1 MANYTGVFKPK
12 NILKYKGD
20 VKNIV
25 YRSSWELKFMV
36 YLDNHKDVLEWS
48 SEELIIPYRSP
59 IDNKIHRYFPDFYV
73 KRKDKDGKVEIL
85 IIEIKPKYQTKPPEK
100 INKPNKRYIREVFT
114 WGVNE
119 AKWKAAKEYC
129 EDRKYKFLILTE
141 KELDIK
147 F

>member
-12 NILKYKGD
+12 NMMKYRGD

-59 IDNKIHRYFPDFYV
+59 VDNRIHRYFPDFYV
-73 KRKDKDGKVEIL
+73 KRKDKDGKVETL
-85 IIEIKPKYQTKPPEK
+85 IIEIKPKSQTRPPEK
-100 INKPNKRYIREVFT
+100 ISKPNKRYIKEVFT